1 MLVTTAPP
9 RWGSQRGL
17 IAGVAAQPV
26 KLTLGPLGATA
37 ELITLLLQDP
47 GPGLQ
52 GIAWLFALAGA
63 TSRGGCFLPSGGGP
77 PDA

>member
-1 MLVTTAPP
+1 VLVTAAPP

-26 KLTLGPLGATA
+26 KLTLGPRGATA
-37 ELITLLLQDP
+37 EFITGLLQDP

-52 GIAWLFALAGA
+52 RIA
-63 TSRGGCFLPSGGGP
+63 
-77 PDA
+77 

>member
-1 MLVTTAPP
+1 MQVLVAAAPP

-37 ELITLLLQDP
+37 ELFTGLLQDP

-52 GIAWLFALAGA
+52 GIA
-63 TSRGGCFLPSGGGP
+63 
-77 PDA
+77 